1 LPAARGSPSGGRLR
15 EGFMLRRLYD
25 WTMAK
30 ASHPH
35 AEWWLA
41 FISFIESSFF
51 PIPPH
56 PLLGLMCLAEPQR
69 AIRFAVICTLASVLG
84 GLFGYAIGY
93 FLYEAIGEAILA
105 MLGLTASFPR
115 AACMLREYDVEVI
128 LIAGATPVPFKLLT
142 ITAGFI
148 EMALVPFVLASLAG
162 RALIFMTVGVLFRL
176 LGAPIKRFIDKYLTL
191 VSTAFVLLVAA
202 GFLGITQ
209 VDGGTEEGRDRCAA
223 AAAVAWP
230 RPGRLRCELD
240 VPVEPVAPGFV
251 QVVRREALAVLDQ
264 LPAGRADRLDQRL
277 HVRLRRRTAAL
288 LHVARRAG
296 GEDVFP
302 SGLAAEPARHDVVES
317 ELLRAAAILAD
328 EAVAQ
333 EHVEARKG
341 RKLARLDVLP
351 QRDDRRDLHVE
362 RRRVHFALVS
372 RDHVHPL

>member
-1 LPAARGSPSGGRLR
+1 
-15 EGFMLRRLYD
+15 MLRRLYD

-115 AACMLREYDVEVI
+115 AACLLREYDVEVI

-191 VSTAFVLLVAA
+191 VSTAFVLLVVA
-202 GFLGITQ
+202 GFLVITQ
-209 VDGGTEEGRDRCAA
+209 VDGGTEEVRDRCDA
-223 AAAVAWP
+223 AAAVA
-230 RPGRLRCELD
+230 
-240 VPVEPVAPGFV
+240 
-251 QVVRREALAVLDQ
+251 
-264 LPAGRADRLDQRL
+264 
-277 HVRLRRRTAAL
+277 
-288 LHVARRAG
+288 
-296 GEDVFP
+296 
-302 SGLAAEPARHDVVES
+302 
-317 ELLRAAAILAD
+317 
-328 EAVAQ
+328 
-333 EHVEARKG
+333 
-341 RKLARLDVLP
+341 
-351 QRDDRRDLHVE
+351 
-362 RRRVHFALVS
+362 
-372 RDHVHPL
+372 